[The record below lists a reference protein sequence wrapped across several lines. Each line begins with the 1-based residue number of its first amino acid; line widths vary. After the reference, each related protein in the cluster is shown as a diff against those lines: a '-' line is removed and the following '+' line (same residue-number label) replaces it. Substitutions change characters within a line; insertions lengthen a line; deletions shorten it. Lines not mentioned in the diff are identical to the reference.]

1 MLLEIIIDGINI
13 IHYDIEKNN
22 EDFKLILKFTESFLN
37 EK

>member
-13 IHYDIEKNN
+13 IYYDIEKNN
-22 EDFKLILKFTESFLN
+22 EDYKLILKFTESFLN